1 LREKKMT
8 STTRRKK
15 INLLMSRAR
24 GFWNVYKQNKKG
36 LVGIGMIFFFILFAL
51 FGPMLSDNHPV
62 NDWDVGGRRVPP
74 VWFKNLPGYQHLV
87 PNLKPVENVGFE
99 DSTEISSWDI
109 ESSSEDSFTVSH
121 SMEGYGSGSGPGS
134 ILISMNN
141 GAGNSAPAD
150 IEISKTFSWSYNSP
164 PKRFRSAISFKAKD
178 VEGTSLNLMIVMV
191 DAEGEEYVLW
201 QRDISSDTPWSI
213 PEYKVDSYSIKVKM
227 IFAEGVF
234 ADPAQ
239 KIFHGA
245 GDYEF
250 AFRATFDDVDQD
262 STANTKLF
270 VDDLNIELMGTC
282 YGLLGTDQWGRDV
295 YSQLSHGA
303 KISLTVGMLSAFISV
318 TIGLIVGLFA
328 GFIGGLVD
336 EVSMRF
342 ADMLLVIPFL
352 PLLLILIAILGQSIF
367 NIILII
373 SLLGWMGFSRTVR
386 SQVLSL
392 KERAFIEAARAAGGS
407 TTHITIRHILPN
419 VMGLVYVSLATNV
432 PAAITAE
439 AALSFL
445 GLGDPSIMSW
455 GQMLHDIVFYAAI
468 KELYW
473 VVPPGICIALLA
485 VSFVMIG
492 FSLDEVL
499 NPRLRG
505 R

>member
-1 LREKKMT
+1 
-8 STTRRKK
+8 
-15 INLLMSRAR
+15 MSRAK
-24 GFWNVYKQNKKG
+24 GFWSVYKKNKKG
-36 LVGIGMIFFFILFAL
+36 LVGIGLILFFILFAL
-51 FGPMLSDNHPV
+51 FGPMLSENHPV
-62 NDWDVGGRRVPP
+62 NDWDVGGRRAPP
-74 VWFKNLPGYQHLV
+74 AWFRNLPGNQHLV
-87 PNLKPVENVGFE
+87 PNLKPVTDVGFE
-99 DSTEISSWDI
+99 DSEELSTWDI
-109 ESSSEDSFTVSH
+109 ETSSEDSFTVTH
-121 SMEGYGSGSGPGS
+121 STEGYERGSGPGS
-134 ILISMNN
+134 ILISLNR
-141 GAGNSAPAD
+141 GASEPTSAD
-150 IEISKTFSWSYNSP
+150 VKISKTFSYPYSSP
-164 PKRFRSAISFKAKD
+164 PKRFSSTVSFKAEG
-178 VEGTSLNLMIVMV
+178 VEGTSLNVRIVVV

-201 QRDISSDTPWSI
+201 QRDISSDTIWSY

-227 IFAEGVF
+227 LFPEGVF
-234 ADPAQ
+234 ADPAH
-239 KIFHGA
+239 KIFSGT

-250 AFRATFDDVDQD
+250 IFRVSFDDIDPD
-262 STANTKLF
+262 STANTHLY

-295 YSQLSHGA
+295 YSQLAHGA
-303 KISLTVGMLSAFISV
+303 KISLLVGLLSAFISV
-318 TIGLIVGLFA
+318 SIGLTVGLFA
-328 GFIGGLVD
+328 GFTGGLVD
-336 EVSMRF
+336 EVAMRF

-352 PLLLILIAILGQSIF
+352 PLLLILIAILGQSII

-407 TTHITIRHILPN
+407 TTHIAIRHILPN

-455 GQMLHDIVFYAAI
+455 GQMLHDIVYYAAI

-473 VVPPGICIALLA
+473 VVPPGLCIALLA

-492 FSLDEVL
+492 FSLDEIL
-499 NPRLRG
+499 NPRLR
-505 R
+505 RR